1 MGGYFFISLPTMSGS
16 ESSVTGFRQVTFH
29 YLLGYVT
36 KAFISHLISNCWFYY
51 SPCTDVFC
59 RQLRILRFTCRR
71 EHCKCKAGCTSSD
84 GISRDK
90 RTPRERDPTCHE
102 YWDKKLDKEES
113 VGTFLSAISTLIED
127 APEIMLLGMSWDA
140 AAFNMR

>member
-1 MGGYFFISLPTMSGS
+1 MHVRVAACSETTGGWIFFISLPTMSWS
-16 ESSVTGFRQVTFH
+16 ESSVFRQVTFH
-29 YLLGYVT
+29 YLLGYVI

-90 RTPRERDPTCHE
+90 RTPRERERSYLPRILGQ
-102 YWDKKLDKEES
+102 K
-113 VGTFLSAISTLIED
+113 VG
-127 APEIMLLGMSWDA
+127 
-140 AAFNMR
+140 